1 MVVGVDAAGE
11 ESAAVVFGSVAAL
24 PHRCRTREA
33 VQLLSCASHAVSHVR
48 VLAVSSPEQ
57 KLYEPHAVTSPE
69 QHFIN
74 PGWLA

>member
-1 MVVGVDAAGE
+1 
-11 ESAAVVFGSVAAL
+11 
-24 PHRCRTREA
+24 
-33 VQLLSCASHAVSHVR
+33 

-57 KLYEPHAVTSPE
+57 KLYEPRAVSHVRVLAVTSPE